1 MIQDFLDSLGVPQ
14 KCFLNKTLFKK
25 LFLESGMLDITDKKA
40 LKDDIDKIRWLY
52 TLKPSTINIEPFKD
66 LSLIHI

>member
-1 MIQDFLDSLGVPQ
+1 MIQDFFDSLGIPP

-40 LKDDIDKIRWLY
+40 LKY
-52 TLKPSTINIEPFKD
+52 VETQ
-66 LSLIHI
+66 HH